1 MGLSIALALVA
12 ALLFA
17 VSAALQQHAA
27 RSTALGMQRAE
38 AARRAQSARPP
49 AAPSGPDA
57 EAPGDVEF
65 AGLDSQPAEVA
76 GGRGSVALAT
86 GTTTATA
93 LTERPPDVPG
103 RRPRIR
109 LRIVVL
115 LLRLLRNP
123 WWLAGWLANVIGF
136 GLHAVALHRGS
147 IAVVQ
152 AVLVVQLLFAL
163 PLAAIP
169 TASWPLRRDWVGMA
183 AVCTGLISLLL
194 IRGEIPQTTARRG
207 AVPVVALVAGLLIV
221 VLLVVAHLVREHVQT
236 RTAAVAVAAGIN
248 ISMTAVFLVFVTD
261 DVAKHGLLA
270 TLVDW
275 PMLGIVTSTVLGM
288 VLVQEA
294 FASGSLATALT
305 ATTITD
311 PLTSWAAGSV
321 LFDVRPPLHLATI
334 AGGGLAGALVV
345 IGVALLANS
354 PTLHDERRASA
365 SLRE

>member
-1 MGLSIALALVA
+1 MGMSIALALVA

-27 RSTALGMQRAE
+27 RSTALRMQRAE
-38 AARRAQSARPP
+38 AAQRGEPHADLAEWADGAGPL
-49 AAPSGPDA
+49 AGPSGA
-57 EAPGDVEF
+57 
-65 AGLDSQPAEVA
+65 
-76 GGRGSVALAT
+76 AT
-86 GTTTATA
+86 GTA
-93 LTERPPDVPG
+93 LAERPPDTLSE
-103 RRPRIR
+103 RPPRVR
-109 LRIVVL
+109 LRILVL
-115 LLRLLRNP
+115 LLRLLRDP

-169 TASWPLRRDWVGMA
+169 TATWPLRRDWVGMA

-207 AVPVVALVAGLLIV
+207 TVPLVALVAGAMVL
-221 VLLVVAHLVREHVQT
+221 VLLAVAHLVRRHVQT

-261 DVAKHGLLA
+261 DVAKRGLLA
-270 TLVDW
+270 TVVDW

-311 PLTSWAAGSV
+311 PLVSWAAGGM
-321 LFDVRPPLHLATI
+321 LFDVRPPLQIATI
-334 AGGGLAGALVV
+334 VGGTLAGALVV
-345 IGVALLANS
+345 VGVALLANS
-354 PTLHDERRASA
+354 PTLHDERHH

>member
-38 AARRAQSARPP
+38 RAEPDGPEVEPDEWAEGAGAVALP
-49 AAPSGPDA
+49 AGTSTGTALAERTRDA
-57 EAPGDVEF
+57 
-65 AGLDSQPAEVA
+65 L
-76 GGRGSVALAT
+76 GGR
-86 GTTTATA
+86 
-93 LTERPPDVPG
+93 RPRV
-103 RRPRIR
+103 RPRIR

-115 LLRLLRNP
+115 LWRLLRDP

-136 GLHAVALHRGS
+136 ALHAIALHRGS

-194 IRGEIPQTTARRG
+194 IRGEIPQTTARRET
-207 AVPVVALVAGLLIV
+207 VPLVALVAGALVLALLT
-221 VLLVVAHLVREHVQT
+221 VAHVVRRHVQT
-236 RTAAVAVAAGIN
+236 RTAAVAVAAGVN
-248 ISMTAVFLVFVTD
+248 IAMTAVFLVFVTD
-261 DVAKHGLLA
+261 DVAKRGLFA
-270 TLVDW
+270 AMVDW
-275 PMLGIVTSTVLGM
+275 PMLGIIASTVLGM
-288 VLVQEA
+288 MLVQEA

-311 PLTSWAAGSV
+311 PLTSWAAGGV
-321 LFDVRPPLHLATI
+321 LFDVRPPLQVATI
-334 AGGGLAGALVV
+334 IGGVLAGALVV
-345 IGVALLANS
+345 AGVALLANS
-354 PTLHDERRASA
+354 PTLHDERHA